1 MLLILNL
8 NVLLSGEGAFLLNL
22 IHQPKPWKCENHIGA
37 VPSWGPRKL
46 WAKLLLFYLFSS
58 PTPHPMMNK
67 CEFQRNWGW
76 WWGRGVQ
83 VGKAQVTHLFISW
96 SDTILREIST
106 FSSAFPKGDPAKQPD
121 RHQPVRCKLGHP
133 GVSLS
138 STYKWNGK
146 PEQQACFLL
155 VCALLAVKV
164 GSINRV
170 YSQARFSHCMCW
182 RPFPLFRVAP
192 QWGPMPICMLEY
204 LKRHQ
209 SPPL

>member
-1 MLLILNL
+1 MYCYQGKEHFCSILFTSQNPENVKTTLVQYLLRDPENCELSCCFFICSHSLPPTQWWT
-8 NVLLSGEGAFLLNL
+8 NVNFRGTGGGGEG
-22 IHQPKPWKCENHIGA
+22 
-37 VPSWGPRKL
+37 
-46 WAKLLLFYLFSS
+46 
-58 PTPHPMMNK
+58 
-67 CEFQRNWGW
+67 
-76 WWGRGVQ
+76 GRVQ

-155 VCALLAVKV
+155 TCALLVVKA
-164 GSINRV
+164 GSKTKV
-170 YSQARFSHCMCW
+170 YSQAWFSHCMCW
-182 RPFPLFRVAP
+182 RPFPLFRVVP
-192 QWGPMPICMLEY
+192 QRVPMPICVLEY
-204 LKRHQ
+204 LQRHQ
-209 SPPL
+209 SPPI

>member
-1 MLLILNL
+1 MFLILHL

-37 VPSWGPRKL
+37 VPSWGLRKL
-46 WAKLLLFYLFSS
+46 WAKLLLFYLFSF
-58 PTPHPMMNK
+58 PTPT
-67 CEFQRNWGW
+67 QW
-76 WWGRGVQ
+76 WTNVNFRGTGGGGEGGVQ

-138 STYKWNGK
+138 RTYKWNGK
-146 PEQQACFLL
+146 PEQQACSLL
-155 VCALLAVKV
+155 ICALLVVNA
-164 GSINRV
+164 GSKTRV
-170 YSQARFSHCMCW
+170 YSQAWFSHCMCW
-182 RPFPLFRVAP
+182 RPFPSL
-192 QWGPMPICMLEY
+192 G
-204 LKRHQ
+204 
-209 SPPL
+209 